1 LGNTRG
7 TQLFMLKL
15 VISILICQCAGIIG
29 SLFTTRSI
37 PTWYAFINK
46 PAFNPPNWIFAPVWV
61 SLFTLMGIAA
71 FLVWSKGTH
80 TLGVKRALSIFLLQ
94 LGLNSL
100 WSIVFFG
107 SRSIVGGLAVIVVL
121 WLAIFWT
128 IKEFLAISKPA
139 AVLLIPYIVWVS
151 FALILN
157 VAFLILN

>member
-1 LGNTRG
+1 
-7 TQLFMLKL
+7 MLKL
-15 VISILICQCAGIIG
+15 VISLLICQCAGIIG
-29 SLFTTRSI
+29 SLFTARSI

-46 PAFNPPNWIFAPVWV
+46 PTFTPPNWVFAPAWI

-71 FLVWSKGTH
+71 FLVWRKGMH

-107 SRSIVGGLAVIVVL
+107 GRSIQGGLVVIVLL
-121 WLAIFWT
+121 WLAIIWT
-128 IKEFLAISKPA
+128 IKSFFAISKPA

-151 FALILN
+151 FAFVLN
-157 VAFLILN
+157 VAFLTLN

>member
-1 LGNTRG
+1 
-7 TQLFMLKL
+7 MLKL

-29 SLFTTRSI
+29 SFFTRRSI
-37 PTWYAFINK
+37 PEWYVVINK
-46 PAFNPPNWIFAPVWV
+46 PVFNPPNWIFAPVWT

-71 FLVWSKGTH
+71 FLVWRKGMRTP
-80 TLGVKRALSIFLLQ
+80 GVKRALNIFLLQ

-107 SRSIVGGLAVIVVL
+107 SRSIVGGLAVIVLL

-128 IKEFLAISKPA
+128 IKEFLVISKPA
-139 AVLLIPYIVWVS
+139 AVLLIPYIAWVS
-151 FALILN
+151 FAFILN